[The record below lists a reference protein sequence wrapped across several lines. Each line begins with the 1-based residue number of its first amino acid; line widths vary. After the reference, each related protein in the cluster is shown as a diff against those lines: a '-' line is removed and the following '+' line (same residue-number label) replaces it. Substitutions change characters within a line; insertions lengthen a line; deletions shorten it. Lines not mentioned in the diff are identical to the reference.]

1 MKSIP
6 LKDARPGMVLNR
18 QIEDSLGRTLVAAGE
33 KLSPELIRVLM
44 RRGYAEVEIRDEAAL
59 GRGAPHGTARDGS
72 AGAEELKAE
81 LEARFGPLNSD
92 ECRQMLYRAAWRVL
106 RERLQAAQ

>member
-44 RRGYAEVEIRDEAAL
+44 RRGYAEVEIRDDAAL
-59 GRGAPHGTARDGS
+59 VRGAIHGAAEDAS
-72 AGAEELKAE
+72 AGTDQLRAE
-81 LEARFGPLNSD
+81 LDARFGPPSAD
-92 ECRQMLYRAAWRVL
+92 EYRQMLCRAAWRVL
-106 RERLQAAQ
+106 SERMQAAP